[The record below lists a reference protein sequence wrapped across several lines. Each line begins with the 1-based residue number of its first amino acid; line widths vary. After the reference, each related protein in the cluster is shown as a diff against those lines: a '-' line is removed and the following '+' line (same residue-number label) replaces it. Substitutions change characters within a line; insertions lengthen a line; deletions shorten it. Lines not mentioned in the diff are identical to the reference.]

1 MSHFL
6 DRLMFFKRN
15 VDSFAGGHGVVTNES
30 RGWEEGYRSRW
41 AHDRIVRSTHGTN
54 CTGSC
59 SWKIYVKGGIVTW
72 ETQQTDYPRTRPDMP
87 NHEPRG
93 CSRGASY
100 SWYLYSAN
108 RIKYPLVRSRLLKLW
123 RQARAQQKDPV
134 LAWQAIVEDPA
145 KRRELSSGTRPRRL
159 RPRELGRGQ
168 RDHRRGQYLYGQ
180 DPRAGPDHRLL
191 ADPGHV
197 HGLLRGGHA
206 LSVAHRR
213 RRHELLRLVLRPA
226 AQLAADLG
234 RADRRA
240 RERRLVQFEL
250 PRALG
255 LERAADAHAGR
266 PFLHR
271 GPLQGRQVGGDL
283 PGLQRGE
290 QIRRPV
296 AGAQARHRC
305 GARHGQS
312 AM

>member
-6 DRLMFFKRN
+6 DRLMFFKRK
-15 VDSFAGGHGVVTNES
+15 VDSFSGGHGVVTNES

-123 RQARAQQKDPV
+123 RQARAQQGSGPGLAVDRRGPGQGAGIPV
-134 LAWQAIVEDPA
+134 SP
-145 KRRELSSGTRPRRL
+145 RPRRL
-159 RPRELGRGQ
+159 RPRRLGRGL
-168 RDHRRGQYLYGQ
+168 RDHRCGQCLHRQ
-180 DPRAGPDHRLL
+180 DPWPRPHHRLL
-191 ADPGHV
+191 ADPRDVDGV
-197 HGLLRGGHA
+197 LCRRHA
-206 LSVAHRR
+206 LSVADRR

-226 AQLAADLG
+226 AELAPDLG

-240 RERRLVQFEL
+240 RERRLVQL
-250 PRALG
+250 
-255 LERAADAHAGR
+255 
-266 PFLHR
+266 
-271 GPLQGRQVGGDL
+271 DL
-283 PGLQRGE
+283 SRSS
-290 QIRRPV
+290 
-296 AGAQARHRC
+296 
-305 GARHGQS
+305 GARTCRRRARPMPISIPRS
-312 AM
+312 ATRAPSRW